1 MNITTPN
8 YNIYSNNIKQTSFK
22 NNATNFTSL
31 KSLKPLANDAIELS
45 QKVITEK
52 DYKKAQKY
60 ANLISKT
67 PNFLLL
73 KEKSLQNLNLKKLEG
88 LQYGIPVF
96 SGMSMKEIAFSI
108 DSIHTVA
115 TLRSC
120 DNACLH
126 CYADAR
132 PNKKFENTEGLT
144 NRMTFEDF
152 KNLTDGITELK
163 KRLGNIKINS
173 SKKGNPR
180 GEDIYK
186 ASSLFHDSD
195 CINIY
200 LIDKNGN
207 QQTFNKL
214 NKMLIDSTGQKGFF
228 DTAGWNPNDK
238 KAQDRAENIAAY
250 FSNPDHNKEVEQF
263 NISIN
268 AFNPWSV
275 KAAELRKQGKED
287 AANRIEDMYAE
298 RMANVLTTFT
308 PVLDKP
314 YFGIISRA
322 LPDNTPNADGFKTK
336 DLNRVRTKIYNKV
349 IDKYN
354 KNFSKNPSLKNNP
367 EVVQYYTKAMDGLQ
381 KELFG
386 RVDTSISPSGRFLD
400 FAKKHSITVEKD
412 ESNQKTIDMLKNPNN
427 KNKKEVANNLFK
439 IIDANGDL
447 YLTDYIT
454 DVGTDIHFNFE
465 SKNLKTPK
473 MSNLD
478 ASIKFSKNDL

>member
-1 MNITTPN
+1 MNTITPN
-8 YNIYSNNIKQTSFK
+8 YNIYSKNIQQTSFK

-60 ANLISKT
+60 ANLVSKT
-67 PNFLLL
+67 PNFLML

-132 PNKKFENTEGLT
+132 PNKKFEKTEGLT
-144 NRMTFEDF
+144 NRMTYEDF

-195 CINIY
+195 CINVY
-200 LIDKNGN
+200 LTDKEGN
-207 QQTFNKL
+207 EHTFNTL
-214 NKMLIDSTGQKGFF
+214 NQMLINSTGQKGFF
-228 DTAGWNPNDK
+228 DTAGWNPKDK
-238 KAQDRAENIAAY
+238 KAQNRAENIAAY
-250 FSNPDHNKEVEQF
+250 FGNPDHNKELEQF
-263 NISIN
+263 NVSIN

-298 RMANVLTTFT
+298 RMTNVLTTFT

-322 LPDNTPNADGFKTK
+322 LPDNAKNADGFKTE
-336 DLNRVRTKIYNKV
+336 DLNRVRTKIYNKCL
-349 IDKYN
+349 DKYN
-354 KNFSKNPSLKNNP
+354 EKFTKNPSLKDNP
-367 EVVQYYTKAMDGLQ
+367 EVQQYYTKAINGLQ
-381 KELFG
+381 KQLFG
-386 RVDTSISPSGRFLD
+386 RVDTSILPSGRFLD
-400 FAKKHSITVEKD
+400 FAKKHSIKVEEDALHTKTFEKLKHNPKD
-412 ESNQKTIDMLKNPNN
+412 KKTAD
-427 KNKKEVANNLFK
+427 ELFR

-454 DVGTDIHFNFE
+454 DVPTDIHFNFE
-465 SKNLKTPK
+465 TKNLKTPK
-473 MSNLD
+473 MNNLD
-478 ASIKFSKNDL
+478 DNLKFSKNSL